1 MNRAEITWSLMHPT
15 PLDVDYMKTVV
26 AKAAEYRV
34 DSFEICADCHTD
46 LGGMDGLTDYIDS
59 PETHKN
65 LDLAAIAGNQEK
77 LRKILDLAH
86 SIGKPVYYW
95 PREAMVPEG
104 LLTDLPH
111 LLDANGE
118 FDLLG
123 KAYEELLRYKIDST
137 FKAVPTL
144 DGLVL
149 TLTEATYSVIHN
161 SKTEKFPPQ
170 KVVDHMVR
178 IFAEELQKRNKRFI
192 LRSFGS
198 IARDYEDILSG
209 AAPAAEKYGFEIETK
224 IPPTTLTRFCLP
236 IHFCAS
242 CPIVLRTLFFEWYSL
257 TIPVFTGMILLFSAV
272 LADGLYWLA
281 FASHFRF
288 LTFL

>member
-1 MNRAEITWSLMHPT
+1 MHPT

-26 AKAAEYRV
+26 AKTAEYRV
-34 DSFEICADCHTD
+34 DSLEICVDCHTD
-46 LGGMDGLTDYIDS
+46 LGGMDGLTDYIDY

-95 PREAMVPEG
+95 SREAMVPEG

-209 AAPAAEKYGFEIETK
+209 AAPAAEKYGFDMHPKSWTQLKECIFYGK
-224 IPPTTLTRFCLP
+224 RNSKSPRLQCKF
-236 IHFCAS
+236 
-242 CPIVLRTLFFEWYSL
+242 
-257 TIPVFTGMILLFSAV
+257 
-272 LADGLYWLA
+272 
-281 FASHFRF
+281 
-288 LTFL
+288 